1 MSILYD
7 CYKSNRERPFI
18 QSGGDT
24 KDLRSHGNPF
34 MYEEGA
40 NLSETSN
47 NKRIEINFK
56 TVLLLGLSYFVIEGL
71 WDLQSNG
78 TIRRTFN

>member
-1 MSILYD
+1 MYCDNFI
-7 CYKSNRERPFI
+7 KWPFI

-56 TVLLLGLSYFVIEGL
+56 TVLLLGLSYLLLIAEL
-71 WDLQSNG
+71 RELQSNG
-78 TIRRTFN
+78 VIRRTFN